1 MNPLPPKNTTPV
13 EAGKVGVFYFPET
26 KQIAYRTSFPHKG
39 NIITALSVLIADNE
53 AALEVAIAEAQLIE
67 RK

>member
-26 KQIAYRTSFPHKG
+26 KQIAYKMAFPKAG
-39 NIITALSVLIADNE
+39 NIVTSLSVIVADND
-53 AALEVAIAEAQLIE
+53 AALKLAIAAAGLTE

>member
-1 MNPLPPKNTTPV
+1 MNNLPEKKTTPV

-26 KQIAYRTSFPHKG
+26 KQIAHRTSFPHKG
-39 NIITALSVLIADNE
+39 NIITALSVLIADDE
-53 AALEVAIAEAQLIE
+53 AALDAAIAAAGLIE